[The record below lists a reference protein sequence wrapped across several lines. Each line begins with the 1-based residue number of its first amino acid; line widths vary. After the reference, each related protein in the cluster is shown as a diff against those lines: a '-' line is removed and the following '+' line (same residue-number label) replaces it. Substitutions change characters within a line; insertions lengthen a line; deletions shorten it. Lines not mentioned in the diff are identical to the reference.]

1 MNSGVDTSASGIE
14 EGRFEGVSP
23 VFTDVYLISEGDI
36 NILAKGKRYGRWWL
50 LKGLQPDLS
59 ELTQYVEMLHKEFEL
74 LMKAQHPGIVQATGL
89 EEVPGLGECI
99 VMEYVEGTTL
109 KEVMEQRLSSRTA
122 ARLMDELT
130 DAVAYIHSL
139 GIVHRDLKPSNVI
152 VTQGGH
158 VKLIDF
164 GLADT
169 RAHAFLKQSAG
180 TERYM
185 SPEQTAGGKPDVRN
199 DIYSLGVIMQG
210 MPLPWS
216 YRRSIARCLCPIER
230 RWESVEE
237 MKESIVARR
246 LLVRRMAY
254 VAVAAVMLAVAFVAG
269 VALQHRASVREFD
282 EWKTHYADSEA
293 QSVSADSLAAELR
306 ERDAE
311 IATLHSNMQHMEQT
325 MQRSNDS
332 MKQVIATM
340 DAEAVAG
347 RQRAQVLGV
356 WEKKLRRQVDET
368 RLDQILDTL
377 SRWEEPWSTRVT
389 RSIMDINREMRG
401 FIDGLSNICDEREQ
415 AVLKDMLLPKL
426 QAWNDSMAE
435 KIRRVKERTQKSSE
449 M

>member
-1 MNSGVDTSASGIE
+1 MNSGVDTSASGIG

-23 VFTDVYLISEGDI
+23 VFTEVQLISEGDI
-36 NILAKGKRYGRWWL
+36 NILGKGKRYGRWWL

-89 EEVPGLGECI
+89 EDVPGLGECI
-99 VMEYVEGTTL
+99 VMEYVEGCTL
-109 KEVMEQRLSSRTA
+109 KEVMEQGLSSRTA

-139 GIVHRDLKPSNVI
+139 GIVHRDLKPSNII

-185 SPEQTAGGKPDVRN
+185 SPEQAAGGKPDARN

-216 YRRSIARCLCPIER
+216 YRRSIARCLCPIEG
-230 RWESVEE
+230 RWAGIEE
-237 MKESIVARR
+237 LKESIALRR
-246 LLVRRMAY
+246 LLMRRTVY
-254 VAVAAVMLAVAFVAG
+254 VAVALALLAVAVVATM
-269 VALQHRASVREFD
+269 LQHRASVREFD

-340 DAEAVAG
+340 DAEAVAE

-435 KIRRVKERTQKSSE
+435 KIRKVKERAQKSSE

>member
-1 MNSGVDTSASGIE
+1 MNSDVDTSASGIE

-23 VFTDVYLISEGDI
+23 VFTEVHLISEGDI
-36 NILAKGKRYGRWWL
+36 NILGKGKRYGRWWL

-139 GIVHRDLKPSNVI
+139 GIVHRDLKPSNII

-185 SPEQTAGGKPDVRN
+185 SPEQAAGGKPDVRN

-216 YRRSIARCLCPIER
+216 YRRSIARCLCPIEG
-230 RWESVEE
+230 RWAGIEE
-237 MKESIVARR
+237 LKESIALRR
-246 LLVRRMAY
+246 LLMRRTVY
-254 VAVAAVMLAVAFVAG
+254 GAVALALLAVAVVATM
-269 VALQHRASVREFD
+269 LQHRASVREFD
-282 EWKTHYADSEA
+282 EWKTLYADSEA

-340 DAEAVAG
+340 DAEAVAE

-435 KIRRVKERTQKSSE
+435 KIRKVKERAQKSSE

>member
-23 VFTDVYLISEGDI
+23 VFTEVHLISEGDI
-36 NILAKGKRYGRWWL
+36 NILGKGKRYGRWWL

-74 LMKAQHPGIVQATGL
+74 LMKARHPGIVQATGL
-89 EEVPGLGECI
+89 EDVPGLGECI
-99 VMEYVEGTTL
+99 VMEYVEGSTL
-109 KEVMEQRLSSRTA
+109 KEVMEQGISSRTA

-185 SPEQTAGGKPDVRN
+185 SPEQAAGGKPDARN

-216 YRRSIARCLCPIER
+216 YRRSIARCLCPIEG
-230 RWESVEE
+230 RWAGIEE
-237 MKESIVARR
+237 LKESIALRR
-246 LLVRRMAY
+246 LLMRRTVY
-254 VAVAAVMLAVAFVAG
+254 VAVALALLAVAVVATM
-269 VALQHRASVREFD
+269 LQHRASVRDFD

-306 ERDAE
+306 ARDAE

-340 DAEAVAG
+340 DADAVAG

-377 SRWEEPWSTRVT
+377 SRWEEPWNTRVT

>member
-23 VFTDVYLISEGDI
+23 VFTEVQLISEGDI
-36 NILAKGKRYGRWWL
+36 NILGKGKRYGRWWL

-109 KEVMEQRLSSRTA
+109 KEVMEQGLSSRTA

-185 SPEQTAGGKPDVRN
+185 SPEQAAGGKPDARN

-216 YRRSIARCLCPIER
+216 YRRSIARCLCPIEG
-230 RWESVEE
+230 RWAGIEE
-237 MKESIVARR
+237 LKESIALRR
-246 LLVRRMAY
+246 LLMRRTVY
-254 VAVAAVMLAVAFVAG
+254 GAVALALLAVAVVATM
-269 VALQHRASVREFD
+269 LQHRASVREFD

-293 QSVSADSLAAELR
+293 QTVSADSLAAELR
-306 ERDAE
+306 ARDAE
-311 IATLHSNMQHMEQT
+311 IAVLHSNMQHMEQA

-332 MKQVIATM
+332 MKQVISTM
-340 DAEAVAG
+340 DAEAVVG

-426 QAWNDSMAE
+426 QTWNDSMAE
-435 KIRRVKERTQKSSE
+435 KIRKVKERAQKSSE

>member
-1 MNSGVDTSASGIE
+1 MNSGVDTSASGIG

-23 VFTDVYLISEGDI
+23 VFTEVQLISEGDI
-36 NILAKGKRYGRWWL
+36 NILGKGKRYGRWWL

-89 EEVPGLGECI
+89 EDVPGLGECI

-109 KEVMEQRLSSRTA
+109 KEVMEQGLSSRTA

-130 DAVAYIHSL
+130 DAVAYIHSI
-139 GIVHRDLKPSNVI
+139 GIVHRDLKPSNII

-185 SPEQTAGGKPDVRN
+185 SPEQAAGGKPDARN

-216 YRRSIARCLCPIER
+216 YRRSIARCLCPIEG
-230 RWESVEE
+230 RWAGIEE
-237 MKESIVARR
+237 LKESIALRR
-246 LLVRRMAY
+246 LLMRRTVY
-254 VAVAAVMLAVAFVAG
+254 GAVALALLAVAVVATM
-269 VALQHRASVREFD
+269 LQHRASVREFD

-332 MKQVIATM
+332 MKQVISTM

-435 KIRRVKERTQKSSE
+435 KIRKVKERAQKSSE

>member
-23 VFTDVYLISEGDI
+23 IFTEVHLISEGDI
-36 NILAKGKRYGRWWL
+36 NILGKGKRYGRWWL

-109 KEVMEQRLSSRTA
+109 KEVMEQGLSSRTA

-139 GIVHRDLKPSNVI
+139 GIVHRDLKPSNII

-185 SPEQTAGGKPDVRN
+185 SPEQAAGGKPDARN

-216 YRRSIARCLCPIER
+216 YRRSIARCLCPIEG

-269 VALQHRASVREFD
+269 VALQHRASERDFD
-282 EWKTHYADSEA
+282 AWRASRADSEMMA
-293 QSVSADSLAAELR
+293 VTADSLAVQLQ

-311 IATLHSNMQHMEQT
+311 IAALHSNVQQMEQT

-340 DAEAVAG
+340 DAEAVAE

-435 KIRRVKERTQKSSE
+435 KIRKVKERAQKSSE

>member
-1 MNSGVDTSASGIE
+1 
-14 EGRFEGVSP
+14 
-23 VFTDVYLISEGDI
+23 
-36 NILAKGKRYGRWWL
+36 
-50 LKGLQPDLS
+50 
-59 ELTQYVEMLHKEFEL
+59 
-74 LMKAQHPGIVQATGL
+74 
-89 EEVPGLGECI
+89 
-99 VMEYVEGTTL
+99 
-109 KEVMEQRLSSRTA
+109 
-122 ARLMDELT
+122 MDELT

-185 SPEQTAGGKPDVRN
+185 SPEQAAGGKPDARN

-216 YRRSIARCLCPIER
+216 YRCSIARCLCPIER

-237 MKESIVARR
+237 MKESIVARRLLVRRARR

-340 DAEAVAG
+340 DAEAMAG
-347 RQRAQVLGV
+347 RQKAKVVGA
-356 WEKKLRRQVDET
+356 WEMRLRRQVEAS
-368 RLDQILDTL
+368 RLEQMLDTL
-377 SRWEEPWSTRVT
+377 NRWEEPWVTRVT
-389 RSIMDINREMRG
+389 RSIMDVNRAMRQH
-401 FIDGLSNICDEREQ
+401 IDELGNTYDEREM
-415 AVLKDMLLPKL
+415 AELKDTLLPMLK
-426 QAWNDSMAE
+426 AWNDSMAE
-435 KIRRVKERTQKSSE
+435 KIRKVKERAQKSSE

>member
-1 MNSGVDTSASGIE
+1 ME

-23 VFTDVYLISEGDI
+23 VFTEVHLISEGDI
-36 NILAKGKRYGRWWL
+36 NILGKGKRYGRWWL
-50 LKGLQPDLS
+50 LKGLLPDLS
-59 ELTQYVEMLHKEFEL
+59 DLTQYVEMLHKEFEL

-99 VMEYVEGTTL
+99 VMEYVEGSTL
-109 KEVMEQRLSSRTA
+109 KEVMEQGLSSRTA

-139 GIVHRDLKPSNVI
+139 GIVHRDLKPSNII

-185 SPEQTAGGKPDVRN
+185 SPEQAAGGKPDARN

-210 MPLPWS
+210 MPLPWT

-230 RWESVEE
+230 RWS
-237 MKESIVARR
+237 SIEALKGSIASNR
-246 LLVRRMAY
+246 LWMQRAAY
-254 VAVAAVMLAVAFVAG
+254 GIIAAVMLAILGMGGYMMQNRMGHTRIIVQTQEVDSTNAVAI
-269 VALQHRASVREFD
+269 
-282 EWKTHYADSEA
+282 
-293 QSVSADSLAAELR
+293 DSLRRQLK
-306 ERDAE
+306 ERDRE
-311 IATLHSNMQHMEQT
+311 IATLNQDMAQNMQRM
-325 MQRSNDS
+325 SDS

-340 DAEAVAG
+340 DADAVAG
-347 RQRAQVLGV
+347 RQKAKVVGAWEMRLRQQV
-356 WEKKLRRQVDET
+356 EAT
-368 RLDQILDTL
+368 RLEQMLDTL
-377 SRWEEPWSTRVT
+377 TRWEEPWVTRVT
-389 RSIMDINREMRG
+389 RSIMDVNRAMRQY
-401 FIDGLSNICDEREQ
+401 IDNLGNTYDEREM
-415 AVLKDMLLPKL
+415 ADIKDTLLPMLK
-426 QAWNDSMAE
+426 AWNDSMAE
-435 KIRRVKERTQKSSE
+435 KIRKVKERAQKSSE

>member
-1 MNSGVDTSASGIE
+1 MNSGVDTSASGIG

-23 VFTDVYLISEGDI
+23 VFTEVQLISEGDI
-36 NILAKGKRYGRWWL
+36 NVLGKGKRYGRWWL

-89 EEVPGLGECI
+89 EDVPGLGECI

-109 KEVMEQRLSSRTA
+109 KEVMEQGLSSRTA

-139 GIVHRDLKPSNVI
+139 GIVHRDLKPSNII

-169 RAHAFLKQSAG
+169 HAHAFLKQSAG

-185 SPEQTAGGKPDVRN
+185 SPEQAAGGKPDARN

-237 MKESIVARR
+237 MMESIVARR

-269 VALQHRASVREFD
+269 VALQHRASERDFD
-282 EWKTHYADSEA
+282 AWRASRADSEMMA
-293 QSVSADSLAAELR
+293 VTADSLAVQLQ

-311 IATLHSNMQHMEQT
+311 IAALHSNMQHMEQAL
-325 MQRSNDS
+325 QRSNDS
-332 MKQVIATM
+332 MKQVISTM
-340 DAEAVAG
+340 DAEAVVG

-435 KIRRVKERTQKSSE
+435 KIRKVKERAQKSSE

>member
-1 MNSGVDTSASGIE
+1 
-14 EGRFEGVSP
+14 
-23 VFTDVYLISEGDI
+23 
-36 NILAKGKRYGRWWL
+36 
-50 LKGLQPDLS
+50 
-59 ELTQYVEMLHKEFEL
+59 MLHKEFEL

-89 EEVPGLGECI
+89 EDVPGLGECI
-99 VMEYVEGTTL
+99 VMEYVEGCTL
-109 KEVMEQRLSSRTA
+109 KEVMEQGLSSRTA

-139 GIVHRDLKPSNVI
+139 GIVHRDLKPSNII

-185 SPEQTAGGKPDVRN
+185 SPEQAAGGKPDARN

-216 YRRSIARCLCPIER
+216 YRRSIARCLCPIEG
-230 RWESVEE
+230 RWAGIEE
-237 MKESIVARR
+237 LKESIALRR
-246 LLVRRMAY
+246 LLMRRTVY
-254 VAVAAVMLAVAFVAG
+254 VAVALALLAVAVVATM
-269 VALQHRASVREFD
+269 LQHRASVRDFD
-282 EWKTHYADSEA
+282 EWKTHYVDSEA

-306 ERDAE
+306 ARDAE

-340 DAEAVAG
+340 DADAVAG

-377 SRWEEPWSTRVT
+377 SRWEEPWNTRVT

>member
-23 VFTDVYLISEGDI
+23 IFTEVQLISEGDI
-36 NILAKGKRYGRWWL
+36 NILGKGKRYGRWWL

-89 EEVPGLGECI
+89 EDVPGLGECI

-109 KEVMEQRLSSRTA
+109 KEVMEQGLSSRTA

-139 GIVHRDLKPSNVI
+139 GIVHRDLKPSNII

-185 SPEQTAGGKPDVRN
+185 SPEQAAGGKPDARN

-216 YRRSIARCLCPIER
+216 YRRSIARCLCPIEG
-230 RWESVEE
+230 RWAGIEE
-237 MKESIVARR
+237 LKESIALRR
-246 LLVRRMAY
+246 LLMRRTVY
-254 VAVAAVMLAVAFVAG
+254 GAVALALLAVAVVATM
-269 VALQHRASVREFD
+269 LQHRASVREFD

-356 WEKKLRRQVDET
+356 WEKKLRRQVEET

>member
-1 MNSGVDTSASGIE
+1 MNSDVDTSASGIE
-14 EGRFEGVSP
+14 DGRFEGVSP
-23 VFTDVYLISEGDI
+23 VFTEVHLISEGDI
-36 NILAKGKRYGRWWL
+36 NILGKGKRYGRWWL

-74 LMKAQHPGIVQATGL
+74 LMKAQHPGIVQATSL

-109 KEVMEQRLSSRTA
+109 KEVMEQGLSSRTA

-185 SPEQTAGGKPDVRN
+185 SPEQAAGGKPDARN

-216 YRRSIARCLCPIER
+216 YRRSIARCLCPIEG
-230 RWESVEE
+230 RWAGIEE
-237 MKESIVARR
+237 LKESIALRR
-246 LLVRRMAY
+246 LLMRRTVY
-254 VAVAAVMLAVAFVAG
+254 GAVALALLAVAVVATM
-269 VALQHRASVREFD
+269 LQHRASVREFD
-282 EWKTHYADSEA
+282 EWKTLYADSEA

-306 ERDAE
+306 ARDAE
-311 IATLHSNMQHMEQT
+311 IAVLHSNMQHMEQAL
-325 MQRSNDS
+325 QRSNDS
-332 MKQVIATM
+332 MKNVMTTTVKEEVSLNNHVKRAIELGM
-340 DAEAVAG
+340 NRLNEAIDES
-347 RQRAQVLGV
+347 GV
-356 WEKKLRRQVDET
+356 EM
-368 RLDQILDTL
+368 ILDTL
-377 SRWEEPWSTRVT
+377 SRWQEPWSREVPRRIVRVNT
-389 RSIMDINREMRG
+389 DVNNYIAGLNNTYTQREVQTVRDTIMSS
-401 FIDGLSNICDEREQ
+401 LT
-415 AVLKDMLLPKL
+415 K
-426 QAWNDSMAE
+426 WNDRMSRKMKVLA
-435 KIRRVKERTQKSSE
+435 KKE
-449 M
+449 

>member
-23 VFTDVYLISEGDI
+23 VFTEVQLISEGDI
-36 NILAKGKRYGRWWL
+36 NFLAKGKRYGRWWL
-50 LKGLQPDLS
+50 LKGLMPDLS

-89 EEVPGLGECI
+89 EDVPGLGECI

-109 KEVMEQRLSSRTA
+109 KEVMEQGLSSRTA

-185 SPEQTAGGKPDVRN
+185 SPEQAAGGKPDARN

-216 YRRSIARCLCPIER
+216 YRRSIARCLCPIEG
-230 RWESVEE
+230 RWAGIEE
-237 MKESIVARR
+237 LKESIALRR
-246 LLVRRMAY
+246 LLMRRTVY
-254 VAVAAVMLAVAFVAG
+254 VAVALALLAVAVVATM
-269 VALQHRASVREFD
+269 LQHRASVREFD

-306 ERDAE
+306 ARDAE

-332 MKQVIATM
+332 MKQVISTM

>member
-1 MNSGVDTSASGIE
+1 MNSGVETSASGIE

-23 VFTDVYLISEGDI
+23 VFTEVQLISEGDI
-36 NILAKGKRYGRWWL
+36 NILGKGKRYGRWWL

-99 VMEYVEGTTL
+99 VMEYVEGCTL
-109 KEVMEQRLSSRTA
+109 KEVMEQGISSRTA

-139 GIVHRDLKPSNVI
+139 GIVHRDLKPSNII

-185 SPEQTAGGKPDVRN
+185 SPEQAAGGKPDARN

-216 YRRSIARCLCPIER
+216 YRRSIARCLCPIEG
-230 RWESVEE
+230 RWAGIEE
-237 MKESIVARR
+237 LKESIALRR
-246 LLVRRMAY
+246 LLMRRTVY
-254 VAVAAVMLAVAFVAG
+254 VAVALALLAVAVVATM
-269 VALQHRASVREFD
+269 LQHRASVREFD

-306 ERDAE
+306 ARDAE

-332 MKQVIATM
+332 MKQVISTM
-340 DAEAVAG
+340 DADAVAG

-377 SRWEEPWSTRVT
+377 TRWEEPWVTRVT

-435 KIRRVKERTQKSSE
+435 KIRKVKERAQKSSE

>member
-23 VFTDVYLISEGDI
+23 VFTEVHLISEGDI
-36 NILAKGKRYGRWWL
+36 NILGKGKRYGRWWL

-109 KEVMEQRLSSRTA
+109 KEVMEQGLSSRTA

-139 GIVHRDLKPSNVI
+139 GIVHRDLKPSNII

-185 SPEQTAGGKPDVRN
+185 SPEQAAGGKPDARN

-216 YRRSIARCLCPIER
+216 YRRSIARCLCPIEG
-230 RWESVEE
+230 RWAGIEE
-237 MKESIVARR
+237 LKESIALRR
-246 LLVRRMAY
+246 LLMRRTVY
-254 VAVAAVMLAVAFVAG
+254 GAVALALLAVAVVATM
-269 VALQHRASVREFD
+269 LQHRASVREFD
-282 EWKTHYADSEA
+282 EWKTLYADSEA

-340 DAEAVAG
+340 DAEAVAE

-435 KIRRVKERTQKSSE
+435 KIRRVKERAQKSSE

>member
-23 VFTDVYLISEGDI
+23 VFTEVQLISEGDI
-36 NILAKGKRYGRWWL
+36 NILGKGKRYGRWWL

-59 ELTQYVEMLHKEFEL
+59 ELTRYAEMLHKESER

-89 EEVPGLGECI
+89 EDVPGLGECI

-109 KEVMEQRLSSRTA
+109 KEVMEQGLSSRTA

-139 GIVHRDLKPSNVI
+139 GIVHRDLKPSNII

-185 SPEQTAGGKPDVRN
+185 SPEQAAGGKPDARN

-269 VALQHRASVREFD
+269 VALQHRASERDFD
-282 EWKTHYADSEA
+282 AWRASRADSEA

-311 IATLHSNMQHMEQT
+311 IAALHSNMQHMEQT

-332 MKQVIATM
+332 MKNIMTTTVK
-340 DAEAVAG
+340 EEVSLNNHVK
-347 RQRAQVLGV
+347 RAIELGM
-356 WEKKLRRQVDET
+356 RRLGESIDESGVEMV
-368 RLDQILDTL
+368 LDTL
-377 SRWEEPWSTRVT
+377 SRWQEPWIREVPRRIVRVNT
-389 RSIMDINREMRG
+389 DINSYIAGLNNTYTQREVQTVRDTIMST
-401 FIDGLSNICDEREQ
+401 LTKWNERMSRKMK
-415 AVLKDMLLPKL
+415 VLAK
-426 QAWNDSMAE
+426 
-435 KIRRVKERTQKSSE
+435 KE
-449 M
+449 

>member
-23 VFTDVYLISEGDI
+23 VFTEVQLISEGDI
-36 NILAKGKRYGRWWL
+36 NFLAKGKRYGRWWL
-50 LKGLQPDLS
+50 LKGLMPDLS

-89 EEVPGLGECI
+89 EDVPGLGECI

-109 KEVMEQRLSSRTA
+109 KEVMEQGLSSRTA

-185 SPEQTAGGKPDVRN
+185 SPEQAAGGKPDARN

-216 YRRSIARCLCPIER
+216 YRRSIARCLCPIEG
-230 RWESVEE
+230 RWAGIEE
-237 MKESIVARR
+237 LKESIALRR
-246 LLVRRMAY
+246 LLMRRTVY
-254 VAVAAVMLAVAFVAG
+254 VAVALALLAVAVVATM
-269 VALQHRASVREFD
+269 LQHRASVREFD

-306 ERDAE
+306 ARDAE

-332 MKQVIATM
+332 MKQVISTM
-340 DAEAVAG
+340 DADAVAG

>member
-23 VFTDVYLISEGDI
+23 VFTEVQLISEGDI
-36 NILAKGKRYGRWWL
+36 NILGKGKRYGRWWL

-89 EEVPGLGECI
+89 EDVPGLGECI

-109 KEVMEQRLSSRTA
+109 KEVMEQGLSSRTA

-139 GIVHRDLKPSNVI
+139 GIVHRDLKPSNII

-185 SPEQTAGGKPDVRN
+185 SPEQAAGGKPDARN

-216 YRRSIARCLCPIER
+216 YRRSIARCLCPIEG
-230 RWESVEE
+230 RWAGIEE
-237 MKESIVARR
+237 LKESIALRR
-246 LLVRRMAY
+246 LLMRRTVY
-254 VAVAAVMLAVAFVAG
+254 GAVALALLAVAVVATM
-269 VALQHRASVREFD
+269 LQHRASVREFD

-435 KIRRVKERTQKSSE
+435 KIRKVKERAQKSSE

>member
-1 MNSGVDTSASGIE
+1 MNSDVDTSASGIE

-23 VFTDVYLISEGDI
+23 VFTEVHLISEGDI
-36 NILAKGKRYGRWWL
+36 NILGKGKRYGRWWL

-109 KEVMEQRLSSRTA
+109 KEVMEQGLSSRTA

-139 GIVHRDLKPSNVI
+139 GIVHRDLKPSNII

-185 SPEQTAGGKPDVRN
+185 SPEQAAGGKPDARN

-216 YRRSIARCLCPIER
+216 YRRSIARCLCPIEG
-230 RWESVEE
+230 RWAGIEE
-237 MKESIVARR
+237 LKESIALRR
-246 LLVRRMAY
+246 LLMRRTVY
-254 VAVAAVMLAVAFVAG
+254 GAVALALLAVAVVATM
-269 VALQHRASVREFD
+269 LQHRASVREFD
-282 EWKTHYADSEA
+282 EWKTLYADSEA

-340 DAEAVAG
+340 DAEAVAE

-435 KIRRVKERTQKSSE
+435 KIRKVKERAQKSSE

>member
-1 MNSGVDTSASGIE
+1 MNSDVDTSASGIE

-23 VFTDVYLISEGDI
+23 VFTEVHLISEGDI
-36 NILAKGKRYGRWWL
+36 NILGKGKRYGRWWL

-109 KEVMEQRLSSRTA
+109 KEVMEQGLSSRTA

-139 GIVHRDLKPSNVI
+139 GIVHRDLKPSNII

-185 SPEQTAGGKPDVRN
+185 SPEQAAGGKPDARN

-216 YRRSIARCLCPIER
+216 YRRSIARCLCPIEG
-230 RWESVEE
+230 RWAGIEE
-237 MKESIVARR
+237 LKESIALRR
-246 LLVRRMAY
+246 LLMRRTVY
-254 VAVAAVMLAVAFVAG
+254 VAVALALLAVAVVATM
-269 VALQHRASVREFD
+269 LQHRASVREFD

-306 ERDAE
+306 ARDAE
-311 IATLHSNMQHMEQT
+311 IAVLHSNMQHMEQT

-340 DAEAVAG
+340 DAEAVAE

-435 KIRRVKERTQKSSE
+435 KIRKVKERAQKSSE

>member
-23 VFTDVYLISEGDI
+23 VFTEVQLISEGDI
-36 NILAKGKRYGRWWL
+36 NILGKGKRYGRWWL

-89 EEVPGLGECI
+89 EDVPGLGECI

-109 KEVMEQRLSSRTA
+109 KEVMEQGLSSRTA

-139 GIVHRDLKPSNVI
+139 GIVHRDLKPSNII

-185 SPEQTAGGKPDVRN
+185 SPEQAAGGKPDARN

-216 YRRSIARCLCPIER
+216 YRRSIARCLCPIEG
-230 RWESVEE
+230 RWAGIEE
-237 MKESIVARR
+237 LKESIALRR
-246 LLVRRMAY
+246 LLMRRTVY
-254 VAVAAVMLAVAFVAG
+254 GAVALALLAVAVVATM
-269 VALQHRASVREFD
+269 LQHRASVREFD

-293 QSVSADSLAAELR
+293 QTVSADSLAAELR
-306 ERDAE
+306 ARDAE
-311 IATLHSNMQHMEQT
+311 IAVLHSNMQHMEQT

-332 MKQVIATM
+332 MKQVISTM
-340 DAEAVAG
+340 DADAVAG
-347 RQRAQVLGV
+347 RQKAKVVGAWEMRLRQQV
-356 WEKKLRRQVDET
+356 EAT
-368 RLDQILDTL
+368 RLEQMLDTL
-377 SRWEEPWSTRVT
+377 TRWEEPWVTRVT
-389 RSIMDINREMRG
+389 RSIMDVNRAMRQY
-401 FIDGLSNICDEREQ
+401 IDNLGNTYDEREM
-415 AVLKDMLLPKL
+415 ADIKDTLLPMLK
-426 QAWNDSMAE
+426 AWNDSMAE

>member
-23 VFTDVYLISEGDI
+23 VFTEVQLISEGDI

-109 KEVMEQRLSSRTA
+109 KEVMEQGLTSRTA

-139 GIVHRDLKPSNVI
+139 GIVHRDLKPSNII

-185 SPEQTAGGKPDVRN
+185 SPEQAAGGKPDARN

-216 YRRSIARCLCPIER
+216 YRRSIARCLCPIEG
-230 RWESVEE
+230 RWAGIEE
-237 MKESIVARR
+237 LKESIALRR
-246 LLVRRMAY
+246 LLMRRTVY
-254 VAVAAVMLAVAFVAG
+254 VAVALALLAVAVVATM
-269 VALQHRASVREFD
+269 LQHRASVREFD

-306 ERDAE
+306 ARDAE

-332 MKQVIATM
+332 MKNVMTATVK
-340 DAEAVAG
+340 EEVSLNNHVK
-347 RQRAQVLGV
+347 RAIELGMS
-356 WEKKLRRQVDET
+356 
-368 RLDQILDTL
+368 RLDQAIDASGVEMVLDTL
-377 SRWEEPWSTRVT
+377 SRWQEPWISEVPRRIVKVNT
-389 RSIMDINREMRG
+389 DINSYIAGLNNTYTQREVQTVRDTIMSSLTRW
-401 FIDGLSNICDEREQ
+401 NERMS
-415 AVLKDMLLPKL
+415 LKMKALAK
-426 QAWNDSMAE
+426 
-435 KIRRVKERTQKSSE
+435 KE
-449 M
+449 

>member
-1 MNSGVDTSASGIE
+1 MNSGVDTSASGIG

-23 VFTDVYLISEGDI
+23 VFTEVQLISEGDI
-36 NILAKGKRYGRWWL
+36 NILGKGKRYGRWWL

-89 EEVPGLGECI
+89 EDVPGLGECI

-109 KEVMEQRLSSRTA
+109 KEVMEQGLSSRTA

-185 SPEQTAGGKPDVRN
+185 SPEQAAGGKPDARN

-216 YRRSIARCLCPIER
+216 YRRSIARCLCPIEG
-230 RWESVEE
+230 RWAGIEE
-237 MKESIVARR
+237 LKESIALRR
-246 LLVRRMAY
+246 LLMRRTVY
-254 VAVAAVMLAVAFVAG
+254 VAVALALLAVAVVATM
-269 VALQHRASVREFD
+269 LQHRASVREFD

-306 ERDAE
+306 ARDAE
-311 IATLHSNMQHMEQT
+311 IAVLHSNMQHMEQT

-332 MKQVIATM
+332 MKQVISTM
-340 DAEAVAG
+340 DAEAVVG

-368 RLDQILDTL
+368 RLEQILDTL

-435 KIRRVKERTQKSSE
+435 KIRKVKERTQKSSE

>member
-23 VFTDVYLISEGDI
+23 VFTEVQLISEGDI
-36 NILAKGKRYGRWWL
+36 NILGKGKRYGRWWL

-89 EEVPGLGECI
+89 EDVPGLGECI
-99 VMEYVEGTTL
+99 VMEYVEGSTL
-109 KEVMEQRLSSRTA
+109 KEVMEQGLSSRTA

-139 GIVHRDLKPSNVI
+139 GIVHRDLKPSNII

-185 SPEQTAGGKPDVRN
+185 SPEQAAGGKPDARN

-216 YRRSIARCLCPIER
+216 YRRSIARCLCPIEG
-230 RWESVEE
+230 RWAGIEE
-237 MKESIVARR
+237 LKESIALRR
-246 LLVRRMAY
+246 LLMRRTVY
-254 VAVAAVMLAVAFVAG
+254 GAVALALLAVAVVATM
-269 VALQHRASVREFD
+269 LQHRASVREFD

-311 IATLHSNMQHMEQT
+311 IATLHSNMQHMEQAL
-325 MQRSNDS
+325 QRSNDS
-332 MKQVIATM
+332 MKQVISTM

-401 FIDGLSNICDEREQ
+401 FIDGLINICDEREQ

-435 KIRRVKERTQKSSE
+435 KIRKVKERAQKSSE

>member
-1 MNSGVDTSASGIE
+1 MNSDVDTSASGIE
-14 EGRFEGVSP
+14 DGRFEGVSP
-23 VFTDVYLISEGDI
+23 VFTEVHLISEGDI
-36 NILAKGKRYGRWWL
+36 NILGKGKRYGRWWL

-109 KEVMEQRLSSRTA
+109 KEVMEQGLSSRTA

-139 GIVHRDLKPSNVI
+139 GIVHRDLKPSNII

-185 SPEQTAGGKPDVRN
+185 SPEQAAGGKPDARN

-216 YRRSIARCLCPIER
+216 YRRSIARCLCPIEG
-230 RWESVEE
+230 RWAGIEE
-237 MKESIVARR
+237 LKESIALRR
-246 LLVRRMAY
+246 LLMRRTVY
-254 VAVAAVMLAVAFVAG
+254 GAVALALLAVAVVATM
-269 VALQHRASVREFD
+269 LQHRASVREFD
-282 EWKTHYADSEA
+282 EWKTLYADSEA

-306 ERDAE
+306 ARDAE
-311 IATLHSNMQHMEQT
+311 IAVLHSNMQHMEQAL
-325 MQRSNDS
+325 QRSNDS
-332 MKQVIATM
+332 MKNVMTTTVKEEVSLNNHVKRAIELGM
-340 DAEAVAG
+340 NRLNEAIDES
-347 RQRAQVLGV
+347 GV
-356 WEKKLRRQVDET
+356 EM
-368 RLDQILDTL
+368 ILDTL
-377 SRWEEPWSTRVT
+377 SRWQEPWSREVPRRIVRVNT
-389 RSIMDINREMRG
+389 DVNNYIAGLNNTYTQREVQTVRDTIMSS
-401 FIDGLSNICDEREQ
+401 LT
-415 AVLKDMLLPKL
+415 K
-426 QAWNDSMAE
+426 WNDRMSRKMKVLA
-435 KIRRVKERTQKSSE
+435 KKE
-449 M
+449 

>member
-23 VFTDVYLISEGDI
+23 VFTEVHLISEGDI
-36 NILAKGKRYGRWWL
+36 NILGKGKRYGRWWL

-89 EEVPGLGECI
+89 EDVPGLGECI
-99 VMEYVEGTTL
+99 VMEYVEGCTL
-109 KEVMEQRLSSRTA
+109 KEVMEQGLSSRTA

-185 SPEQTAGGKPDVRN
+185 SPEQAAGGKPDARN

-216 YRRSIARCLCPIER
+216 YRRSIARCLCPIEG
-230 RWESVEE
+230 RWAGIEE
-237 MKESIVARR
+237 LKESIALRR
-246 LLVRRMAY
+246 LLMRRTVY
-254 VAVAAVMLAVAFVAG
+254 GAVALALLAVAVVATM
-269 VALQHRASVREFD
+269 LQHRASVREFD
-282 EWKTHYADSEA
+282 EWKTHYADSEV

>member
-14 EGRFEGVSP
+14 EGRFEGVSSI
-23 VFTDVYLISEGDI
+23 FTEVHLISEGDI
-36 NILAKGKRYGRWWL
+36 NILGKGKRYGRWWL

-89 EEVPGLGECI
+89 EDVPGLGECI

-109 KEVMEQRLSSRTA
+109 KEVMEQGLSSRTA

-185 SPEQTAGGKPDVRN
+185 SPEQAAGGKPDARN

-216 YRRSIARCLCPIER
+216 YRRSIARCLCPIEG
-230 RWESVEE
+230 RWAGIEE
-237 MKESIVARR
+237 LKESIALRR
-246 LLVRRMAY
+246 LLMRRTVY
-254 VAVAAVMLAVAFVAG
+254 GAVALALLAGAVVATM
-269 VALQHRASVREFD
+269 LQHRASVREFD

-311 IATLHSNMQHMEQT
+311 IAVLHSNMQHMEQAL
-325 MQRSNDS
+325 QRSNDS
-332 MKQVIATM
+332 MKNVMTATVK
-340 DAEAVAG
+340 EEVSLNNHVK
-347 RQRAQVLGV
+347 RAIELGMS
-356 WEKKLRRQVDET
+356 
-368 RLDQILDTL
+368 RLDQAIDASGVEMVLDTL
-377 SRWEEPWSTRVT
+377 SRWQEPWISEVPRRIVKVNTNINSYIAGLNNTYTQREVQTVRDTIMSSLTRW
-389 RSIMDINREMRG
+389 N
-401 FIDGLSNICDEREQ
+401 ERMSLKMK
-415 AVLKDMLLPKL
+415 VLAK
-426 QAWNDSMAE
+426 
-435 KIRRVKERTQKSSE
+435 KE
-449 M
+449 

>member
-23 VFTDVYLISEGDI
+23 VFTEVHLISEGDI
-36 NILAKGKRYGRWWL
+36 NILGKGKRYGRWWL

-109 KEVMEQRLSSRTA
+109 KEVMEQGLSSRTA

-139 GIVHRDLKPSNVI
+139 GIVHRDLKPSNII

-185 SPEQTAGGKPDVRN
+185 SPEQAAGGKPDARN

-216 YRRSIARCLCPIER
+216 YRRSIARCLCPIEG
-230 RWESVEE
+230 RWAGIEE
-237 MKESIVARR
+237 LKESIALRR
-246 LLVRRMAY
+246 LLMRRTVY
-254 VAVAAVMLAVAFVAG
+254 GAVALALLAVAVVATM
-269 VALQHRASVREFD
+269 LQHRASVREFD

-340 DAEAVAG
+340 DAEAVAE

-435 KIRRVKERTQKSSE
+435 KIRKVKERAQKSSE

>member
-1 MNSGVDTSASGIE
+1 MRPAGDTSASGIE

-23 VFTDVYLISEGDI
+23 VFTEVHLISEGDI
-36 NILAKGKRYGRWWL
+36 NFLAKGKRYGRWWL
-50 LKGLQPDLS
+50 LKGLMPDLS

-99 VMEYVEGTTL
+99 VMEYVEGCTL
-109 KEVMEQRLSSRTA
+109 KEVMEQGLSSRTA

-185 SPEQTAGGKPDVRN
+185 SPEQAAGGKPDARN

-216 YRRSIARCLCPIER
+216 YRRSIARCLCPIEG
-230 RWESVEE
+230 RWAGIEE
-237 MKESIVARR
+237 LKESIALRR
-246 LLVRRMAY
+246 LLMRRTVYGAVALALLT
-254 VAVAAVMLAVAFVAG
+254 VAVVATM
-269 VALQHRASVREFD
+269 LQHRASVREFD

-332 MKQVIATM
+332 MKQVISTM
-340 DAEAVAG
+340 DADAVAG
-347 RQRAQVLGV
+347 RQKAKVVGAWEMRLRQQV
-356 WEKKLRRQVDET
+356 EAT
-368 RLDQILDTL
+368 RLEQMLDTL
-377 SRWEEPWSTRVT
+377 TRWEEPWVTRVT
-389 RSIMDINREMRG
+389 RSIMDVNRAMRQY
-401 FIDGLSNICDEREQ
+401 IDNLGNTYDEREM
-415 AVLKDMLLPKL
+415 ADIKDTLLPMLK
-426 QAWNDSMAE
+426 AWNDSMAE